1 MVVDKIG
8 LRFIT
13 LELLHCKGSG
23 VFFIWIYSLFEPIRS
38 EIPYI

>member
-23 VFFIWIYSLFEPIRS
+23 VFFIISSNLQENP
-38 EIPYI
+38 